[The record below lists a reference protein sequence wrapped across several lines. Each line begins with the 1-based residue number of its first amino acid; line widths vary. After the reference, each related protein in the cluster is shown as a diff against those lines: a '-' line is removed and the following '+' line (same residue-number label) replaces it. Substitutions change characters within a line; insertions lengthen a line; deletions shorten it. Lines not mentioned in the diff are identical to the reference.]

1 MDIEEIEPQGRAPE
15 LVGRLA
21 QVWERSVRAT
31 HGFLSED
38 DIAGL
43 AAVGRLAVA
52 WLDGVAVG
60 FAGAQDSH
68 LEMLFVDDAAR
79 GDGVGLPRY
88 ASLVKPRPASPFSI
102 TTVWPSSVISK

>member
-43 AAVGRLAVA
+43 LPEVASCLAAVGRLAVA
-52 WLDGVAVG
+52 WQDDVVVGGAVA
-60 FAGAQDSH
+60 
-68 LEMLFVDDAAR
+68 
-79 GDGVGLPRY
+79 
-88 ASLVKPRPASPFSI
+88 
-102 TTVWPSSVISK
+102 